1 MTTSDWRDKGV
12 MTSIQ
17 GNGTG
22 MEQDQLSRIFNP
34 FYSTRVQG
42 EGTGLGLSVSYGLI
56 RRYDGNTTVESELG
70 KGPTFSSGYREEPV
84 LVS

>member
-34 FYSTRVQG
+34 FYSTQSARG
-42 EGTGLGLSVSYGLI
+42 
-56 RRYDGNTTVESELG
+56 GNRTWVIG
-70 KGPTFSSGYREEPV
+70 KLWLDSA
-84 LVS
+84 L